1 MSHADI
7 EQVIVRA
14 IKNMVLTGR
23 EVLSVDLEIES
34 LRREDQ
40 RRMDVDSSPT

>member
-1 MSHADI
+1 M
-7 EQVIVRA
+7 IVRA

-23 EVLSVDLEIES
+23 EVLSMDLVIES

-40 RRMDVDSSPT
+40 QRELGVAQGQLA

>member
-1 MSHADI
+1 
-7 EQVIVRA
+7 VIVRA

-23 EVLSVDLEIES
+23 EVLSMDLVIES

-40 RRMDVDSSPT
+40 QRELGVAQGQLA